1 MIRWC
6 SPRFFF
12 LGLPGFTMLV
22 GDFITA
28 AARVLNT
35 DSFEVPAASFK
46 SELFTLRRSTQPHCG
61 VFSQQAPRIEAQTVL
76 GSLVCFPNLYR
87 QIPSLQS
94 LPGSEDIMVGNEDM
108 KVYHFH

>member
-35 DSFEVPAASFK
+35 DSFE
-46 SELFTLRRSTQPHCG
+46 
-61 VFSQQAPRIEAQTVL
+61 APRIEAQTVL
-76 GSLVCFPNLYR
+76 GSLVCFPNLYQ

-94 LPGSEDIMVGNEDM
+94 VPGSEDIVVGKEDM
-108 KVYHFH
+108 KVAHFGVELSRMANLQKEKA